1 MASLAISTNHKLLLT
16 PKIIHTPIHTTSS
29 IYTQTPLSF
38 LNLRCF
44 TSKNTES
51 PDQLASGSDS
61 GRPRCPDGEDFS
73 KEALKAQIERYLAG
87 DAEAIPD
94 IFEGILK
101 RKLAGTH
108 DESDDELMQDF
119 RQIPINSAMDKAV
132 SDEDSSDGI
141 SSDSSDVISSDSSDG
156 DSSDADNIGPMTPD
170 SDADEFYKSD

>member
-1 MASLAISTNHKLLLT
+1 MASLAISTNRNLLFT

-29 IYTQTPLSF
+29 LYNQTPLSF

-51 PDQLASGSDS
+51 PNQLAPESGS
-61 GRPRCPDGEDFS
+61 GRPKSPDGEDFS

-101 RKLAGTH
+101 RKLAGKH
-108 DESDDELMQDF
+108 DESDDELLQDL
-119 RQIPINSAMDKAV
+119 RQIPINSDMDKDV
-132 SDEDSSDGI
+132 SDEDTSDG
-141 SSDSSDVISSDSSDG
+141 V
-156 DSSDADNIGPMTPD
+156 SSDADDIGTMTPD